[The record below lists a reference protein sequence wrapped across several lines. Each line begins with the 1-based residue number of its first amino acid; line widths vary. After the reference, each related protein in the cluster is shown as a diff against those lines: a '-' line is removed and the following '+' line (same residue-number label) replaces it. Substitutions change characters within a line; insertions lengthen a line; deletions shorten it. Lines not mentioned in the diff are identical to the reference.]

1 MGVTQLNLPVQSI
14 QEIQPPGLRV
24 EAASTFFDQPPYT
37 VVVIALD
44 WKHVPSTFDIN
55 YPSGESNTLIKYS
68 RAEDSPVSSQPSD
81 CIKLGTGSH
90 YRSLDATR
98 NSELIVDEF
107 DSAFLEKLNWTREG
121 TKAMEAIKAE
131 SRSFG
136 FKHKL
141 AVEMKFVSDDHWMFC
156 TSIDP
161 NSSEKRR
168 VQLKN
173 LSPEYNF
180 MTSIGNPSD
189 FAKLLGRDL
198 GRQINLIKDFK
209 CNDPALYR
217 LASAHSQAT
226 KPLGDYSIFVNH
238 GFVIY
243 LDDREIETFMVD
255 LPNEVAAD
263 FLPFVKRK
271 KYKEQQEYRFLISVN
286 FHTPK
291 NDILYLKVSDE
302 LRNLMAPERSEWTDL
317 EIGV

>member
-14 QEIQPPGLRV
+14 QGIQPSGLKV
-24 EAASTFFDQPPYT
+24 EAVTTFFDQPPYT

-55 YPSGESNTLIKYS
+55 YPSGESNTLIKHS

-107 DSAFLEKLNWTREG
+107 DSAFLEKLDWAREG
-121 TKAMEAIKAE
+121 TKVMEAVKAE
-131 SRSFG
+131 SRGFG

-141 AVEMKFVSDDHWMFC
+141 DLEMKFVSDDQWMFC

-161 NSSEKRR
+161 NSTDNRR
-168 VQLKN
+168 VQQKN
-173 LSPEYNF
+173 LSPDYDF
-180 MTSIGNPSD
+180 ITGIGNPSD
-189 FAKLLGRDL
+189 FAKQLGRDF
-198 GRQINLIKDFK
+198 GREIDLNRDFK
-209 CNDPALYR
+209 CNHPELQR
-217 LASAHSQAT
+217 VVSAHSQGT
-226 KPLGDYSIFVNH
+226 KHLGDYSIFVNH

-255 LPNEVAAD
+255 LPKELAAD
-263 FLPFVKRK
+263 LLPFVKRK
-271 KYKEQQEYRFLISVN
+271 KYKEQQEYRFRISVN

-291 NDILYLKVSDE
+291 NDILFLKVSDE
-302 LRNLMAPERSEWTDL
+302 LRNLMAPKGLEWTDL